1 MIQIR
6 GFMKGDTDDLY
17 NIALN
22 SFDEFFEPG
31 IFSYFDDQW
40 HNGQLVACDIMGKPV
55 GFITSE
61 RLGSRKVR
69 ILLFGVLP
77 EYRGRGIGKQ
87 LLDAFRMRAM
97 LEGSISIS
105 LEVRTSN
112 QEARRFYRRNGFVET
127 DILPHYYRD
136 GGDGVRMSA
145 PVQNNQ

>member
-17 NIALN
+17 SIALR
-22 SFDEFFEPG
+22 SFDEYFEPSV
-31 IFSYFDDQW
+31 FSFFDTQW

-61 RLGSRKVR
+61 RQGSRKVR

-77 EYRGRGIGKQ
+77 EYRNKGVGKM
-87 LLDAFRMRAM
+87 LLDAFRIRAM
-97 LEGSISIS
+97 LEGNIAIT

-112 QEARRFYRRNGFVET
+112 TDARRFYKRNGFVET
-127 DILPHYYRD
+127 DILPHFYRD

-145 PVQNNQ
+145 PVQPNQ

>member
-17 NIALN
+17 NIALR
-22 SFDEFFEPG
+22 SFDEYFEPSV
-31 IFSYFDDQW
+31 FSYFDTQW

-61 RLGSRKVR
+61 RQGSRKVR

-77 EYRGRGIGKQ
+77 EYRNKGVGKM

-97 LEGSISIS
+97 LEGNIAIT

-112 QEARRFYRRNGFVET
+112 TDARRFYKRNGFVET
-127 DILPHYYRD
+127 DILPHFYRD

-145 PVQNNQ
+145 PVQPNQ